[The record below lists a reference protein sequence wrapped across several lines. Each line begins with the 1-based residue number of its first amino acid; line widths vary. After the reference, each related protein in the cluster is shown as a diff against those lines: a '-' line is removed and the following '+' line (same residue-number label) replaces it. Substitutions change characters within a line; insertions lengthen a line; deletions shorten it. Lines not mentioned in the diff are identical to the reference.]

1 MSIVVIRAIYAAGAI
16 FDAAIA
22 ALLLLPDALAMV
34 VGLAE
39 VPSRLSERVGLAMA
53 SSLLFGW
60 TGLLIW
66 GLRSPVERRGVL
78 LLTVFPVIMGLALAV
93 LAGWSGS
100 YISTAGAAM
109 IWSTQTLLSLLFIC
123 AFLGAQRAAKQNE
136 GQND

>member
-1 MSIVVIRAIYAAGAI
+1 MSISVIRAIYAAGAI

-22 ALLLLPDALAMV
+22 ALMLLPNALAMV

-39 VPSRLSERVGLAMA
+39 VPSRLSERVCLAMA

-109 IWSTQTLLSLLFIC
+109 IWSTQSLFGLLFVW
-123 AFLGAQRAAKQNE
+123 AFLWTQRAAKRRE
-136 GQND
+136 GAK